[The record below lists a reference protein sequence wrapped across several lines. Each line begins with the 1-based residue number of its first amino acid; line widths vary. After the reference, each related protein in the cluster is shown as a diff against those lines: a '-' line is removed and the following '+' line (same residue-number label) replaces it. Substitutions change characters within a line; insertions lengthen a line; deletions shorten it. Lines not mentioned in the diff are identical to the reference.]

1 MVSVSAWQVWL
12 VAALLLFVAEI
23 LAPGFW
29 LLSVAVGCVLAGAVA
44 LVVPG
49 VLAPALSFA
58 AGTLLSLAGIRPF
71 LLKRLHPPG
80 REIKT
85 NVDALVGRVGV
96 VSERIDP
103 DRKSTRLNS
112 SHSQI
117 SYAVF
122 CLKKKKTQN
131 PLEHGLAAS
140 CPEYPPPDAVRT
152 SLPRTIALLRADP
165 PRRMTSPHLSHTR
178 GSVDT
183 RI

>member
-12 VAALLLFVAEI
+12 VAALLLFVAEV

-29 LLSVAVGCVLAGAVA
+29 LLSVAVGCVVAGAVS

-71 LLKRLHPPG
+71 LLRRLHPPG

-103 DRKSTRLNS
+103 ATGRGRVVVEGEDWR
-112 SHSQI
+112 
-117 SYAVF
+117 
-122 CLKKKKTQN
+122 
-131 PLEHGLAAS
+131 G
-140 CPEYPPPDAVRT
+140 T
-152 SLPRTIALLRADP
+152 SLMDTVIEPG
-165 PRRMTSPHLSHTR
+165 TR
-178 GSVDT
+178 VMVVRVEGTTLYVDKEG
-183 RI
+183 

>member
-1 MVSVSAWQVWL
+1 MTDDALPASSLRANFSPMHEWQVWL

-23 LAPGFW
+23 LAPGVW
-29 LLSVAVGCVLAGAVA
+29 LLSVAVGCVLADAVA

-103 DRKSTRLNS
+103 GTGRGRVLVEGENWR
-112 SHSQI
+112 
-117 SYAVF
+117 
-122 CLKKKKTQN
+122 
-131 PLEHGLAAS
+131 G
-140 CPEYPPPDAVRT
+140 T
-152 SLPRTIALLRADP
+152 SLMDTVIEPG
-165 PRRMTSPHLSHTR
+165 TR
-178 GSVDT
+178 VMVVRVDGT
-183 RI
+183 TMYVDKEG

>member
-12 VAALLLFVAEI
+12 VASLLLFVAEI

-103 DRKSTRLNS
+103 GTGRGRVLVEGENWR
-112 SHSQI
+112 
-117 SYAVF
+117 
-122 CLKKKKTQN
+122 
-131 PLEHGLAAS
+131 G
-140 CPEYPPPDAVRT
+140 T
-152 SLPRTIALLRADP
+152 SLMDTVIEPG
-165 PRRMTSPHLSHTR
+165 TR
-178 GSVDT
+178 VMVVRVDGT
-183 RI
+183 TLYVDKEG

>member
-1 MVSVSAWQVWL
+1 L

-103 DRKSTRLNS
+103 GTGRRRDPGAGEDWPGSTLRDT
-112 SHSQI
+112 
-117 SYAVF
+117 V
-122 CLKKKKTQN
+122 
-131 PLEHGLAAS
+131 
-140 CPEYPPPDAVRT
+140 
-152 SLPRTIALLRADP
+152 PRP
-165 PRRMTSPHLSHTR
+165 GSRRHVSR
-178 GSVDT
+178 
-183 RI
+183 